1 MTGFYFSFILGMSQN
16 SARGE
21 IRGGLAKRAGRRG
34 QACHQGQDAFVAAG
48 RRPAVSTAAL
58 VRTAL
63 VVLLCHLIKC
73 SW

>member
-1 MTGFYFSFILGMSQN
+1 MTGFYFSFILGRSQN

-48 RRPAVSTAAL
+48 LPPAVSTAAL